1 MEDFLKLDKQLCF
14 SIYVLH
20 REIMQHYR
28 PILEAID
35 LTYPQYITMMALW
48 ENGQQTVNQL
58 GAKLNLDN
66 GTVTPLLKR
75 LEGKKLLT
83 RTRSKADERV
93 VLIALTEEGKN
104 LKEKASSVPM
114 QILQALHL
122 DLDDLHQLKAMSDK
136 IVERAQK
143 KIPTAQIFRQP

>member
-1 MEDFLKLDKQLCF
+1 MEDFLKLDKQVCF

-83 RTRSKADERV
+83 RNAKQSR
-93 VLIALTEEGKN
+93 
-104 LKEKASSVPM
+104 
-114 QILQALHL
+114 
-122 DLDDLHQLKAMSDK
+122 
-136 IVERAQK
+136 
-143 KIPTAQIFRQP
+143 

>member
-1 MEDFLKLDKQLCF
+1 MEDFLKLDKQVCF

-93 VLIALTEEGKN
+93 VLIALTEEGKK
-104 LKEKASSVPM
+104 LREKASSVPM

-143 KIPTAQIFRQP
+143 KIPPAQIFR

>member
-14 SIYVLH
+14 SVYVLH
-20 REIMQHYR
+20 REIMQQYR

-48 ENGQQTVNQL
+48 ENGQLTVNQL
-58 GAKLNLDN
+58 GEKLNLDT

-83 RTRSKADERV
+83 RTRSKVDERV
-93 VLIALTEEGKN
+93 VLIALTQEGEI
-104 LKEKASSVPM
+104 LKEKASLVPM
-114 QILQALHL
+114 QILKALNL
-122 DLDDLHQLKAMSDK
+122 DLEDLQQLKAMSDK
-136 IVERAQK
+136 VVERAQK
-143 KIPTAQIFRQP
+143 KE

>member
-14 SIYVLH
+14 SVYVLH
-20 REIMQHYR
+20 REIMQQYR

-35 LTYPQYITMMALW
+35 LTYPQYIAMMALW

-66 GTVTPLLKR
+66 GTLTPLLKR
-75 LEGKKLLT
+75 LEGKKLVT

-93 VLIALTEEGKN
+93 VLIALTQEGEI
-104 LKEKASSVPM
+104 LKEKASCVPM
-114 QILQALHL
+114 KILKALNL
-122 DLDDLHQLKAMSDK
+122 DLEDLHQLKAMSDK
-136 IVERAQK
+136 VVERAQK
-143 KIPTAQIFRQP
+143 RE

>member
-14 SIYVLH
+14 SVYVLH
-20 REIMQHYR
+20 REIMQQYR

-58 GAKLNLDN
+58 GEKLNLDT

-93 VLIALTEEGKN
+93 VLIALTEEGEN
-104 LKEKASSVPM
+104 LREKASSVPM
-114 QILQALHL
+114 QILKALNL
-122 DLDDLHQLKAMSDK
+122 DLEDLQQLKAMSDK
-136 IVERAQK
+136 VVERAQK
-143 KIPTAQIFRQP
+143 TE